1 MEHQCRLRN
10 NWLPCPRSSR
20 PKGDL
25 SRPVKLLLCCPTF
38 LTFAATAKLVD
49 RQIHKTRTKRTFAA
63 NDPKAAISTMCI
75 HVKNIGIG
83 SCLLHR
89 RWNQEAL
96 TKPDM
101 IICVGKSIGAFV
113 HCSLQSLVMN
123 QKALG
128 SRSTLRAH
136 ETTSICRT
144 IYEEE
149 IPYFAAF
156 AFLIIAASR

>member
-96 TKPDM
+96 TKHDM
-101 IICVGKSIGAFV
+101 LICVGKKHRRICALLLTKSGYESE
-113 HCSLQSLVMN
+113 SLRGQVNS
-123 QKALG
+123 
-128 SRSTLRAH
+128 SRTRNNFNLQDD
-136 ETTSICRT
+136 
-144 IYEEE
+144 
-149 IPYFAAF
+149 
-156 AFLIIAASR
+156 L